1 MHKIFKAEAV
11 KLCFGLVLMAMWV
24 VTPAIGQSTVVK
36 HGHSLTLAQM
46 KAQTVTIN
54 GKVKMVSETALT
66 VVDDQKAEVIVS
78 LDAKTKI
85 TKGGKAA
92 TAADI
97 KADDTVTVVATK
109 GEGDTLTAKTVTVA

>member
-11 KLCFGLVLMAMWV
+11 KLCFGLALVAMWV
-24 VTPAIGQSTVVK
+24 VTPTIGQTTK
-36 HGHSLTLAQM
+36 ANKAKEGQM
-46 KAQTVTIN
+46 SAQTVTIN
-54 GKVKMVSETALT
+54 GKVKMVSESALT
-66 VVDDQKAEVIVS
+66 VVDDQKAEVTVS

-109 GEGDTLTAKTVTVA
+109 GEGDALTAKTITVA

>member
-11 KLCFGLVLMAMWV
+11 KLCFGLALVAMWV
-24 VTPAIGQSTVVK
+24 VTPAIGQTTKVK
-36 HGHSLTLAQM
+36 DGQM
-46 KAQTVTIN
+46 SAQTVTIN
-54 GKVKMVSETALT
+54 GKVKMASETALT

-109 GEGDTLTAKTVTVA
+109 GEGDTLTAKTITVA